1 MINKTDAV
9 IDKNSLY
16 TLTAHELLSAYSQKK
31 LKVQDVIEAYSR
43 RIKTVDNKVK
53 AFVRVVENPTNKVTS
68 GKLAGI
74 PIAVKDN
81 ICIDG
86 LETTCCSDILKGF
99 VSPYNATVIEKLEA
113 QGALIIGKTNM
124 DEFAFG
130 SSTENS
136 CFGPTLNP
144 WDQKCVSGGSSGG
157 SAAAVASGQATLAL
171 GSDTGGSIRQP
182 AAFCGVAGMK
192 PTYGRV
198 SRYGLIAFASSLDQI
213 GPFAK
218 DVSDLALLL
227 SVIAG
232 YDQKDSTS
240 VKIDTPDYA
249 KALVNN
255 VKGMKIGIPKEYFSS
270 FSDSHQAAIDPEV
283 KKSIED
289 AKKLFQDLGAQVREI
304 SLPHTQ
310 YAVSVYYI
318 VATAEASS
326 NLARYDGV
334 QYGHR
339 AKGYASLGGGNI
351 VDMYKRT
358 RQEGFGSE
366 AKRRIILGT
375 FVLSSGYYDAYY
387 LRALKVRTL
396 IKEDFIRAF
405 KDCDL
410 LIAPVSPTSAFRL
423 GERIDD
429 PLKMYLSDIYTIS
442 ANLAGIPALSIPCG
456 FDSRG
461 LPIGLQI
468 LGKAFDEETIL
479 RAAFTF
485 EQNTPWHNKHPNI

>member
-1 MINKTDAV
+1 MVKKTAAAIEKSNLHV
-9 IDKNSLY
+9 LS
-16 TLTAHELLSAYSQKK
+16 AHELSAAYRQKK
-31 LKVQDVIEAYSR
+31 LESREVIEAYLK
-43 RIKTVDNKVK
+43 RIETVDKKIK
-53 AFVRVVENPTNKVTS
+53 AFVRVDKNPSNRVTS

-74 PIAVKDN
+74 PIAIKDN

-86 LETTCCSDILKGF
+86 LETTCCSNILKGF
-99 VSPYNATVIEKLEA
+99 VAPYNATVIEKLMS

-157 SAAAVASGQATLAL
+157 SAAAVASSQAVLAL

-218 DVSDLALLL
+218 DTSDLALLL
-227 SVIAG
+227 SVISG
-232 YDQKDSTS
+232 YDPRDSTS
-240 VKIDTPDYA
+240 VKIDTPDYT

-255 VKGMKIGIPKEYFSS
+255 VKGMKIGIPKEYFS
-270 FSDSHQAAIDPEV
+270 FSSDRHQAAIDPEV

-289 AKKLFQDLGAQVREI
+289 AKKIFQDLGAQICEV

-339 AKGYASLGGGNI
+339 AKNCSSGNI

-358 RQEGFGSE
+358 REEGFGNE

-396 IKEDFIRAF
+396 IREDFLRAF

-410 LIAPVSPTSAFRL
+410 LITPVSPTSAFRL
-423 GERIDD
+423 GERLDD

-442 ANLAGIPALSIPCG
+442 ANLAGIPAVSIPCG
-456 FDSRG
+456 FDSSG

-485 EQNTPWHNKHPNI
+485 EQNTPWHLKRPNI